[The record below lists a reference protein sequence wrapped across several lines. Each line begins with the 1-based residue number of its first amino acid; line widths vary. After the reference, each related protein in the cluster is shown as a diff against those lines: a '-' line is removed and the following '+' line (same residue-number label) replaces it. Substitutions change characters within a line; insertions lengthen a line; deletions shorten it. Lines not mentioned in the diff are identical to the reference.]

1 MPIDLQINHDTRR
14 VTETFTGDVTPQELR
29 QAQAAIADG
38 DAWQYATLAL
48 CEALTSLPTTPNVRT
63 TVAFVSRIG
72 AERGARGPLAI
83 VTGANDAFFGMA
95 RMYATLSDEAQGP
108 IRIFRTRPEAEAW
121 LAAGAPD
128 PADPTT
134 PDR

>member
-1 MPIDLQINHDTRR
+1 M
-14 VTETFTGDVTPQELR
+14 TETFTGDVTPQELR

-38 DAWQYATLAL
+38 DAWRYATLAL
-48 CEALTSLPTTPNVRT
+48 CEALTSLPTTPSVRT

-95 RMYATLSDEAQGP
+95 RMYATLSEDLQGP
-108 IRIFRTRPEAEAW
+108 IRIFRGRAEAEAW
-121 LAAGAPD
+121 LAAG
-128 PADPTT
+128 PTT
-134 PDR
+134 PDDNTMPGR